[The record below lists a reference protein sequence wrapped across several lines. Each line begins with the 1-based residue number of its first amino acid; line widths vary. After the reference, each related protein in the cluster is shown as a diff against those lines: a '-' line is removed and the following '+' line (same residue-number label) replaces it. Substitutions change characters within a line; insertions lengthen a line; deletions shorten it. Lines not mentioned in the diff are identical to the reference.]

1 MTWEY
6 SSCEAF
12 GAGGFSGEEDRELGG
27 AGGAAEDTG
36 RKPGPG
42 LGSGHRARERGGHP
56 WDL

>member
-1 MTWEY
+1 MTREY

-12 GAGGFSGEEDRELGG
+12 GVGGFSGEEDRQLGG
-27 AGGAAEDTG
+27 AGRAAEDRG

-42 LGSGHRARERGGHP
+42 LAQGMGRGKGGDTP

>member
-1 MTWEY
+1 MTWEC

-42 LGSGHRARERGGHP
+42 LAQGTGQGKGGHTP

>member
-1 MTWEY
+1 VTWEY

-12 GAGGFSGEEDRELGG
+12 GAGGFSGEEDQELGG
-27 AGGAAEDTG
+27 AGRAAEDTG

-42 LGSGHRARERGGHP
+42 LAQGRGQGKGGDTP

>member
-6 SSCEAF
+6 SSCKAF
-12 GAGGFSGEEDRELGG
+12 GASSFSGEEDLELGR
-27 AGGAAEDTG
+27 AGRAAEDRG

-42 LGSGHRARERGGHP
+42 LAQGMGRGKGGDTP